1 MHKQFAVIAVTG
13 VVLAACS
20 DPITPSSPARLAPV
34 IEVSGNIQTQVVQDE
49 YIVVLRTPPAGR
61 AALLAEL
68 QSMQGISAVQVL
80 EVYGTALN
88 GLAIKA
94 SPGALTAL
102 RTNRNIE
109 FVEPNGVARAIASQ
123 TPATWGID
131 RIDQRTLPL
140 NNTYNYPTGGVPV
153 HVYIIDTGIRMTHT
167 QFTGRIGAAFDAVG
181 GQNPPGNDCDGHG
194 THVAGTV
201 GGTTYGANKTA
212 VLHAV
217 RVLDC
222 TGSGTWAQ
230 VISGINHVAGNFIA
244 PAVANMSI
252 GGNSS
257 AAVNTATNNLVAAGV
272 VTAVAAGN
280 DYGANA
286 CNVSP
291 AGATSALTVGATTS
305 TDARSNFSNIGTC
318 LDIFAPGS
326 AVVSAHN
333 ASNNAT
339 ATFSGTSMA
348 SPHVAGAA
356 ALYRSF
362 NPTHTPAQVASALIS
377 NATNNVV
384 GNPGAGS
391 PNRLLYMGFI
401 SGGPPPTN
409 QNPVANFTVNCAL
422 RPDGIGNDC
431 TYNGTGSTDA
441 DGTIAS
447 WNWTSSVRPALTG
460 AIVSYPYPTGM
471 SVTATLTVTDNAGG
485 TGTKTQTFTVG
496 GGPPQNLPPVANFTF
511 TCVTRPD
518 GIGADCTFNGST
530 STDTDGTIVSYA
542 WTAQGR
548 PPRTG
553 VTTSYPYPRGST
565 QTITLTVT
573 DDDGATNTKSQAV
586 TIP

>member
-80 EVYGTALN
+80 EVYGRALN
-88 GLAIKA
+88 GFAIKA

-102 RTNRNIE
+102 RANRNIE

-131 RIDQRTLPL
+131 RIDQRPLPL

-201 GGTTYGANKTA
+201 GGTTYGVNKTA

-222 TGSGTWAQ
+222 TGSGTWTQ

-286 CNVSP
+286 CNLSP

-305 TDARSNFSNIGTC
+305 TDARSTFSNIGTC

-326 AVVSAHN
+326 AIVSAHN
-333 ASNNAT
+333 SSNTAI

-362 NPTHTPAQVASALIS
+362 NPTHTATQVATALTS
-377 NATNNVV
+377 NATMNVV
-384 GNPGAGS
+384 TNPGAGS

-401 SGGPPPTN
+401 GGGTPN
-409 QNPVANFTVNCAL
+409 VNPVARFTYSCTPRV
-422 RPDGIGNDC
+422 PPPGFDC
-431 TYNGTGSTDA
+431 TFNGSGSTDS
-441 DGTIAS
+441 DGT
-447 WNWTSSVRPALTG
+447 
-460 AIVSYPYPTGM
+460 
-471 SVTATLTVTDNAGG
+471 VTAWTWTPAGKPTKTGVTTSYVYPSAGNYSVTLTVTDNAGG
-485 TGTKTQTFTVG
+485 TGSQTQTIVVG
-496 GGPPQNLPPVANFTF
+496 SGPPVNQNPIADFTIN
-511 TCVTRPD
+511 CVPRNPNV
-518 GIGADCTFNGST
+518 GSDCTFNGNS
-530 STDTDGTIVSYA
+530 SSDADGSIVSFA
-542 WTAQGR
+542 WSSPGKVNKSGAI
-548 PPRTG
+548 
-553 VTTSYPYPRGST
+553 VSYPYPRGT
-565 QTITLTVT
+565 NTTVT
-573 DDDGATNTKSQAV
+573 LVVTDNQGATGTKTSSV
-586 TIP
+586 VIP